1 MAKKKK
7 SKKTHDEFSLDP
19 VREQVD
25 KAQQL
30 AGWVEAAFEHRA
42 KFPPQVVLAVVGD
55 YLVQWDTVG
64 PDLAAAAAGAG
75 TQRETLIEK
84 AGGLR
89 EKAKEVEAL
98 VDELKLRHVIGE
110 LSADEFDAREKEAR
124 GNADSAELATMDRSI
139 ADVDAVLDSVGAV
152 QARLADAAEMLEALK
167 QGGEPV
173 STPAAEA
180 ADQEAA
186 IPEPVAEPAA
196 APTPEPPAP
205 EVPTAPEAPAPAEP
219 VVDAPSAIESSED
232 QTRPTGEEWDVPA
245 PTAASEQDPSIPE
258 PALDGGG
265 AAETPPVWSP
275 LGGEGDA
282 DAPGASAGED
292 LMSTGLITA
301 RPDLMDADAAPP
313 VQNSSEFKPEEAKG
327 EGPRLAVF
335 SPDGKQETYPFGG
348 EVMSMG
354 RGRNN
359 DIQIKNDGKISRYHC
374 RIFRR
379 GDEFIIE
386 DNKSSNGTLVDSK
399 LVTRQRLDG
408 GEQIQIGETRVIFQ
422 L

>member
-1 MAKKKK
+1 MAKKK
-7 SKKTHDEFSLDP
+7 SKKAQNEFSLDP
-19 VREQVD
+19 VREQLE

-42 KFPPQVVLAVVGD
+42 EFPPQVVLAVVGD
-55 YLVQWDTVG
+55 YLVQWDTLG
-64 PDLAAAAAGAG
+64 PELAGAAESVG
-75 TQRETLIEK
+75 THRTSLLDK

-110 LSADEFDAREKEAR
+110 LSAKEFEAREKEAR
-124 GNADSAELATMDRSI
+124 GSADGGDLSTIETAI
-139 ADVDAVLDSVGAV
+139 ADVDGVLDSVGAV
-152 QARLADAAEMLEALK
+152 QARLAEASRMLEDIKA
-167 QGGEPV
+167 GG
-173 STPAAEA
+173 
-180 ADQEAA
+180 DG
-186 IPEPVAEPAA
+186 
-196 APTPEPPAP
+196 
-205 EVPTAPEAPAPAEP
+205 APAPAAEEP
-219 VVDAPSAIESSED
+219 APPPMPDAAVEDLSATAD
-232 QTRPTGEEWDVPA
+232 PAAPAEEWDVPPAA
-245 PTAASEQDPSIPE
+245 PAAASADATPEAPPDPAPDSGNEAPP
-258 PALDGGG
+258 PA
-265 AAETPPVWSP
+265 WSP
-275 LGGEGDA
+275 LGAPEGSQES
-282 DAPGASAGED
+282 GASEGED

-301 RPDLMDADAAPP
+301 RPDLVGAEAPP
-313 VQNSSEFKPEEAKG
+313 VQASAEFKAEAAKG

>member
-1 MAKKKK
+1 MAKKK
-7 SKKTHDEFSLDP
+7 SKKTQDKFSLDP
-19 VREQVD
+19 VREQLE
-25 KAQQL
+25 KGEQL
-30 AGWVEAAFEHRA
+30 AGWIEAAYQHRA
-42 KFPPQVVLAVVGD
+42 EFPPQVVLAVVGD
-55 YLVQWDTVG
+55 YLVQWDTLG
-64 PDLAAAAAGAG
+64 PDLAAAAEAV
-75 TQRETLIEK
+75 TQHREGLLEK

-124 GNADSAELATMDRSI
+124 DGAGGGDLGNIETSI
-139 ADVDAVLDSVGAV
+139 ADVDAVLDSVGGV
-152 QARLADAAEMLEALK
+152 QARLAEASRRLEDLRAGGDGATAPAPEAAPAADAPADAPPEPDLAPPIPDGAVEDLAATADPAAPAEEWEVPPPPS
-167 QGGEPV
+167 EPV
-173 STPAAEA
+173 SDATPDAAPAASNAAGEPAAEA
-180 ADQEAA
+180 GDAL
-186 IPEPVAEPAA
+186 PA
-196 APTPEPPAP
+196 
-205 EVPTAPEAPAPAEP
+205 
-219 VVDAPSAIESSED
+219 
-232 QTRPTGEEWDVPA
+232 
-245 PTAASEQDPSIPE
+245 
-258 PALDGGG
+258 
-265 AAETPPVWSP
+265 WSP
-275 LGGEGDA
+275 LGSPEGD
-282 DAPGASAGED
+282 GAGATGGED

-301 RPDLMDADAAPP
+301 RPDLVGAEAPP
-313 VQNSSEFKPEEAKG
+313 VQPSAEFNAEAAKG